1 MGLHANAWRRKKV
14 VVVIHSLK
22 YMLPILSSIF
32 FLVAGS
38 MAGAEGDVRVSRD
51 RTMYLK
57 HNGGPFSHYLEL
69 RGDGSYRRVV
79 RGHLYLEERD
89 RGKWQQ
95 NKVRKLLL
103 RSDQHFRNISSG
115 DLLIPMWQR
124 DRLKT
129 LPDLRQR
136 IQDFLK
142 ANPAQEFPAEDV
154 EHISET
160 GVSVDSQAKSSDIIV
175 LGSKRVNRTDLE
187 KLLVAIDTFLPSG
200 EKNLFALAPLE
211 YKTATIF
218 VDDDRAQL
226 TKSII
231 AGELAGSSTPVQG
244 ADKYGYREIDA
255 AQFDKEVKEARPVLP
270 QSEINHREKQPGQ
283 DSSE

>member
-1 MGLHANAWRRKKV
+1 M

-22 YMLPILSSIF
+22 YLLPTVSSI
-32 FLVAGS
+32 LLLLIGS
-38 MAGAEGDVRVSRD
+38 VAGAEGDLRVSRD
-51 RTMYLK
+51 RNIYFK
-57 HNGGPFSHYLEL
+57 HNGGQFSHYLEL

-115 DLLIPMWQR
+115 DLLITMWQR

-129 LPDLRQR
+129 LPDIRQR

-142 ANPAQEFPAEDV
+142 ANPAQEFPAEDI

-160 GVSVDSQAKSSDIIV
+160 GVSIDPQTKSSDIIV

-187 KLLVAIDTFLPSG
+187 KLLVAIDMFLPSG
-200 EKNLFALAPLE
+200 EKNLFTLVPLE

-218 VDDDRAQL
+218 VDDDRTQL
-226 TKSII
+226 TKAII
-231 AGELAGSSTPVQG
+231 TGELAGSSTPAQA
-244 ADKYGYREIDA
+244 ADKYGYKEIDA
-255 AQFDKEVKEARPVLP
+255 AQFDKEMKEARPALP
-270 QSEINHREKQPGQ
+270 RPEMSQHEKQPGQ
-283 DSSE
+283 DSPE

>member
-1 MGLHANAWRRKKV
+1 M

-32 FLVAGS
+32 FLLAGS
-38 MAGAEGDVRVSRD
+38 VAGAEGDVRVSRD

-103 RSDQHFRNISSG
+103 RSDEHFRNISSG
-115 DLLIPMWQR
+115 DLLISMWQR

-129 LPDLRQR
+129 LPDIRQR
-136 IQDFLK
+136 IQDFLN
-142 ANPAQEFPAEDV
+142 ANPAQEFPAGDV

-175 LGSKRVNRTDLE
+175 LGSKRVNRSDLE
-187 KLLVAIDTFLPSG
+187 KLLVAIDRFLPSG
-200 EKNLFALAPLE
+200 EKNVFTLVPLE

-231 AGELAGSSTPVQG
+231 TGELAGSSTPVQG
-244 ADKYGYREIDA
+244 AEKYGYREIDA
-255 AQFDKEVKEARPVLP
+255 AQFDKEVKEPRPVLEVN
-270 QSEINHREKQPGQ
+270 QQQKQAGQ
-283 DSSE
+283 D

>member
-1 MGLHANAWRRKKV
+1 
-14 VVVIHSLK
+14 
-22 YMLPILSSIF
+22 
-32 FLVAGS
+32 

-51 RTMYLK
+51 RAMYLK
-57 HNGGPFSHYLEL
+57 HTGGPFSHYIEL

-103 RSDQHFRNISSG
+103 RSDQHFRNISSD
-115 DLLIPMWQR
+115 DLLISMWQR
-124 DRLKT
+124 DRLKM

-136 IQDFLK
+136 IQDFLT
-142 ANPAQEFPAEDV
+142 ANPAQEFPAEEI

-160 GVSVDSQAKSSDIIV
+160 GVSVDPQAKGSDIIV
-175 LGSKRVNRTDLE
+175 LGSKRVNRSDLE
-187 KLLVAIDTFLPSG
+187 KLLVAIDAFLPSG
-200 EKNLFALAPLE
+200 EKNLFALVPLE

-231 AGELAGSSTPVQG
+231 TGELTGSSTPVLG

-255 AQFDKEVKEARPVLP
+255 AQFDKELKEARPVLSQP
-270 QSEINHREKQPGQ
+270 EMSQREKQPGK
-283 DSSE
+283 E

>member
-1 MGLHANAWRRKKV
+1 
-14 VVVIHSLK
+14 VIHSLK
-22 YMLPILSSIF
+22 YMLPILSSMF
-32 FLVAGS
+32 FLLAGS
-38 MAGAEGDVRVSRD
+38 VAGAEEDVGASRD
-51 RTMYLK
+51 HTMYLK
-57 HNGGPFSHYLEL
+57 HSGGQFSHYLEL

-115 DLLIPMWQR
+115 DLLISMWQR

-129 LPDLRQR
+129 LPDIRQR

-142 ANPAQEFPAEDV
+142 ANPAQEFPAEDI

-160 GVSVDSQAKSSDIIV
+160 GVSIDPHTKSSDIIV

-187 KLLVAIDTFLPSG
+187 KLLVAIDTFLTSG
-200 EKNLFALAPLE
+200 EKNLFTLVPLE
-211 YKTATIF
+211 YRTATIF
-218 VDDDRAQL
+218 VDDDRRQL

-231 AGELAGSSTPVQG
+231 TGELAGSSTPAQG

-255 AQFDKEVKEARPVLP
+255 AQFDKDTKEPRPVLEVN
-270 QSEINHREKQPGQ
+270 QHQKQLGQ
-283 DSSE
+283 D

>member
-1 MGLHANAWRRKKV
+1 
-14 VVVIHSLK
+14 
-22 YMLPILSSIF
+22 
-32 FLVAGS
+32 
-38 MAGAEGDVRVSRD
+38 MAGAEEDVRVSQD

-79 RGHLYLEERD
+79 RGHQYLEERD

-115 DLLIPMWQR
+115 DLLISMWQR

-129 LPDLRQR
+129 LPDIRQR
-136 IQDFLK
+136 IQDFLT
-142 ANPAQEFPAEDV
+142 ANPAREFSAEDV

-160 GVSVDSQAKSSDIIV
+160 SVSVDPRAKSGDIIV
-175 LGSKRVNRTDLE
+175 LGAKRVNRSDLE

-200 EKNLFALAPLE
+200 EKNLFALVPLE

-231 AGELAGSSTPVQG
+231 TGELAGSSTPVQG

-255 AQFDKEVKEARPVLP
+255 AQFDKELKEARPVLS
-270 QSEINHREKQPGQ
+270 QSETKHREKQPGQ
-283 DSSE
+283 DSPE

>member
-1 MGLHANAWRRKKV
+1 M
-14 VVVIHSLK
+14 IYSFK
-22 YMLPILSSIF
+22 YLLPMVGSIL
-32 FLVAGS
+32 FLLAGS
-38 MAGAEGDVRVSRD
+38 MAGAEGDSRVSRD
-51 RTMYLK
+51 RTIYFK

-95 NKVRKLLL
+95 SKVRKLLL

-115 DLLIPMWQR
+115 DLLISMWQR

-142 ANPAQEFPAEDV
+142 ANPAQEFPAEEI

-175 LGSKRVNRTDLE
+175 LGAKRVNRSDLE

-200 EKNLFALAPLE
+200 EKNVFTLVPLE
-211 YKTATIF
+211 YRTATIF

-231 AGELAGSSTPVQG
+231 TGELAGSSTPVQG

-255 AQFDKEVKEARPVLP
+255 AQFDKETKETRPVLS
-270 QSEINHREKQPGQ
+270 QSEMNHREKQPGQ
-283 DSSE
+283 E

>member
-1 MGLHANAWRRKKV
+1 V
-14 VVVIHSLK
+14 VVVIHTFK
-22 YMLPILSSIF
+22 YVLPILSSVF
-32 FLVAGS
+32 FLLAGS
-38 MAGAEGDVRVSRD
+38 VAGAEGDLRVSRD
-51 RTMYLK
+51 RNIYFK
-57 HNGGPFSHYLEL
+57 HNGGQFSHYLEL

-115 DLLIPMWQR
+115 DLLITMWQR

-129 LPDLRQR
+129 LPDIRQR
-136 IQDFLK
+136 IQDFLT
-142 ANPAQEFPAEDV
+142 ANPAQEFPAEDI

-160 GVSVDSQAKSSDIIV
+160 GVSIDPQAKSSDIIV
-175 LGSKRVNRTDLE
+175 LGAKRVSRTDLE

-200 EKNLFALAPLE
+200 EKNVFTLVPLE

-231 AGELAGSSTPVQG
+231 TGELAGSFTPVQG

-255 AQFDKEVKEARPVLP
+255 AQFDKELKEARPVLS
-270 QSEINHREKQPGQ
+270 QSETNHREKQPGQ
-283 DSSE
+283 DSPE